1 MNFVVSDETSSIKAT
16 KFFLGRRFR
25 SYSFFTS
32 QKSLYTPGTKLA
44 ISGKVKLTEY
54 GKTFVDPQIE
64 ILKDYNDNF
73 NFSGKI
79 LPLYSLGEALSNM
92 SFIKLMKKV
101 LIYAKQYPEIL
112 NKKQLDSLSLLSKGE
127 SLINIHFPPTQQA
140 LIDSKK
146 RLVFDELFLLQ
157 IKFLIRK
164 RKKNKNVI
172 AKKLPQKKS
181 LLKEFLN
188 AFPFELTKSQENVLN
203 EIKEDLSNP
212 VPMSR
217 LLQGDVGSG
226 KTIIAIASLLLVI
239 EKNLQGAFMVPT
251 EVLAEQH
258 YKNLLKYL
266 NPLLVSVELLTGNTP
281 QKKRKEIFSNLNNG
295 LVDILVGTH
304 ALFEDKV
311 IFNALG
317 MVVIDEQHRFG
328 VTQRNRLLNKGENTN
343 LLSMTATPIPRTLAL
358 SIYGDLDVS
367 QITELPPGRVPITT
381 KIISEDDL
389 TNLFKI
395 VEDEINNGK
404 QAYVIL
410 PLIEDSEK
418 MNLSSAKQTFKHL
431 SEEVFF
437 N

>member
-1 MNFVVSDETSSIKAT
+1 
-16 KFFLGRRFR
+16 
-25 SYSFFTS
+25 
-32 QKSLYTPGTKLA
+32 
-44 ISGKVKLTEY
+44 
-54 GKTFVDPQIE
+54 
-64 ILKDYNDNF
+64 
-73 NFSGKI
+73 
-79 LPLYSLGEALSNM
+79 
-92 SFIKLMKKV
+92 
-101 LIYAKQYPEIL
+101 
-112 NKKQLDSLSLLSKGE
+112 
-127 SLINIHFPPTQQA
+127 
-140 LIDSKK
+140 
-146 RLVFDELFLLQ
+146 
-157 IKFLIRK
+157 
-164 RKKNKNVI
+164 
-172 AKKLPQKKS
+172 
-181 LLKEFLN
+181 
-188 AFPFELTKSQENVLN
+188 
-203 EIKEDLSNP
+203 
-212 VPMSR
+212 MSR

-395 VEDEINNGK
+395 VEDEINKGK

-418 MNLSSAKQTFKHL
+418 MNLNSAKKTFKHL

-437 N
+437 NKKVGLLHGKLSSQEKNEVINSFLKNEINIFVSTTVI

>member
-1 MNFVVSDETSSIKAT
+1 
-16 KFFLGRRFR
+16 
-25 SYSFFTS
+25 
-32 QKSLYTPGTKLA
+32 
-44 ISGKVKLTEY
+44 
-54 GKTFVDPQIE
+54 
-64 ILKDYNDNF
+64 
-73 NFSGKI
+73 
-79 LPLYSLGEALSNM
+79 
-92 SFIKLMKKV
+92 
-101 LIYAKQYPEIL
+101 
-112 NKKQLDSLSLLSKGE
+112 
-127 SLINIHFPPTQQA
+127 
-140 LIDSKK
+140 
-146 RLVFDELFLLQ
+146 
-157 IKFLIRK
+157 
-164 RKKNKNVI
+164 
-172 AKKLPQKKS
+172 
-181 LLKEFLN
+181 
-188 AFPFELTKSQENVLN
+188 
-203 EIKEDLSNP
+203 
-212 VPMSR
+212 MSR

-226 KTIIAIASLLLVI
+226 KTIIAIASLLIVI

-311 IFNALG
+311 IFNSLG

-328 VTQRNRLLNKGENTN
+328 VTQRNRLLNKGESTN

-381 KIISEDDL
+381 KIISEDYL
-389 TNLFKI
+389 TNLFNI
-395 VEDEINNGK
+395 VEDEITKGR

-418 MNLSSAKQTFKHL
+418 MNLSSAKKTF
-431 SEEVFF
+431 
-437 N
+437 

>member
-1 MNFVVSDETSSIKAT
+1 
-16 KFFLGRRFR
+16 
-25 SYSFFTS
+25 
-32 QKSLYTPGTKLA
+32 
-44 ISGKVKLTEY
+44 
-54 GKTFVDPQIE
+54 
-64 ILKDYNDNF
+64 
-73 NFSGKI
+73 
-79 LPLYSLGEALSNM
+79 
-92 SFIKLMKKV
+92 
-101 LIYAKQYPEIL
+101 
-112 NKKQLDSLSLLSKGE
+112 
-127 SLINIHFPPTQQA
+127 
-140 LIDSKK
+140 
-146 RLVFDELFLLQ
+146 
-157 IKFLIRK
+157 
-164 RKKNKNVI
+164 
-172 AKKLPQKKS
+172 
-181 LLKEFLN
+181 
-188 AFPFELTKSQENVLN
+188 
-203 EIKEDLSNP
+203 
-212 VPMSR
+212 
-217 LLQGDVGSG
+217 
-226 KTIIAIASLLLVI
+226 
-239 EKNLQGAFMVPT
+239 MVPT

-281 QKKRKEIFSNLNNG
+281 KKKRKEIFSNLKNG

-389 TNLFKI
+389 SNLFKI
-395 VEDEINNGK
+395 VEDEITKGR

-418 MNLSSAKQTFKHL
+418 MNLSSAKKTFKYL

-437 N
+437 NKKVGFCLLYTSPSPRDLYRSRMPSSA